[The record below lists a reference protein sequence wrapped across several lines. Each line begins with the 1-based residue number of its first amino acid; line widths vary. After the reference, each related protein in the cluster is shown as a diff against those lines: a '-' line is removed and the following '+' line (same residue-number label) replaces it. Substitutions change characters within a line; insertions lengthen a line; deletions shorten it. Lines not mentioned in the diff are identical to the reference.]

1 LYYPP
6 QTVPEEGVLQKGEP
20 SLLYPEVY
28 GIVGV
33 RKKGKKMK
41 IVMFTDAYW
50 PRVNGVTVSVE
61 SFSRALIRLGNEVM
75 IICPFYPESSVVSR
89 ISADRSGLF
98 QDKQEPQVIRVPSMP
113 FIISKEDRIAKFHKW
128 FWVSKQIEQFK
139 PDIIHI
145 NTEFVIAEFGFQ
157 YAWLYTLP
165 TVYTYHTLWEDYVTN
180 YIPLVPTFLL
190 RFIARGISKSI
201 LKRPQTIIVPT
212 LQIQEVLKKY
222 RIKNTS
228 YLLPTGIEPQVF
240 NRDTKE
246 VASFRELLIQK
257 YPQLAHKRILLFA
270 GRIAKE
276 KNIDF
281 LLVIAPVIIAKHPE
295 AVFLLVG
302 NGPDLYYYQEEC
314 ERLGIGAHCIFTGY
328 LDREDLALT
337 YRVSDIFV
345 FPSLTETQGLVTIE
359 AMFSGIPVVAI
370 GAMGTLMVMNGDKG
384 GFMVKNDPKEFTQR
398 VFDLLEDRALYER
411 KAAEAKSYA
420 QEWSIDTLAVKLQ
433 SIYRDTLTSFQ
444 QDPRTRRFMKVG
456 AYLKRL
462 KKQRETADT
471 SD

>member
-1 LYYPP
+1 
-6 QTVPEEGVLQKGEP
+6 
-20 SLLYPEVY
+20 
-28 GIVGV
+28 
-33 RKKGKKMK
+33 MK

-75 IICPFYPESSVVSR
+75 IICPFYPESSVVGR
-89 ISADRSGLF
+89 ISAHRIGPLH
-98 QDKQEPQVIRVPSMP
+98 DKQEPQIIRVPSMP
-113 FIISKEDRIAKFHKW
+113 LILSKEDRIAKFHKW

-157 YAWLYTLP
+157 YAWLHTLP
-165 TVYTYHTLWEDYVTN
+165 TVYTYHTLWEDYVAN

-190 RFIARGISKSI
+190 RFIIQGISKNI
-201 LKRPQTIIVPT
+201 LKRAQAVIVPT
-212 LQIQEVLKKY
+212 LQIQEVIKKY
-222 RIKNTS
+222 GIKKNN
-228 YLLPTGIEPQVF
+228 YLLPTGIEPQLF
-240 NRDTKE
+240 NRDAGE

-257 YPQLAHKRILLFA
+257 YPPLAHKRILLFA

-281 LLVIAPVIIAKHPE
+281 LLAIAPVIIAKHPE
-295 AVFLLVG
+295 VVFLLAG

-314 ERLGIGAHCIFTGY
+314 ARLGIETHCIFTGY

-370 GAMGTLMVMNGDKG
+370 GAMGTLMVMDGNKG
-384 GFMVKNDPKEFTQR
+384 GFMVKNDPQEFTRR

-411 KAAEAKSYA
+411 KAAEAKIHA
-420 QEWSIDTLAVKLQ
+420 REWSIDTLAVKLQ
-433 SIYRDTLTSFQ
+433 TIYRDTLTDFQ
-444 QDPRTRRFMKVG
+444 QDPRSRRFIKVS

-462 KKQRETADT
+462 KKQWDPAGARQRV
-471 SD
+471 